1 MSPVPQPAS
10 GSQKLLR
17 VLLVD
22 DHDALRARL
31 VRVFHGVAGW
41 HVVEASGGAQ
51 ALQRLVE
58 DRFDVAIVDM
68 SMPGMNGFEL
78 IERIRGE
85 GLTMPV
91 LMLSMH
97 DEEPYA
103 LRAVR
108 AGAQGY
114 LMKDRVGDEL
124 IPALRRLV
132 EGGMYLSAAVAAR
145 VRGERA
151 ADAVIAP
158 HACLSARELEVLQRL
173 SRGEPERE
181 LARSMGLTGDVVLNC
196 IERIQSK
203 LRLPSQAALVRY
215 GVEHG
220 LGAPSPTAAWP
231 ANSSFK
237 D

>member
-1 MSPVPQPAS
+1 MSAAS
-10 GSQKLLR
+10 HPPHGSHHLLR
-17 VLLVD
+17 VLVVD
-22 DHDALRARL
+22 DHEALRAGLARML
-31 VRVFHGVAGW
+31 HGVAGW

-51 ALQRLVE
+51 ALLRLAE

-78 IERIRGE
+78 IAHIRGE

-132 EGGMYLSAAVAAR
+132 EGGMHLSAAVAAR
-145 VRGERA
+145 VRGDGA
-151 ADAVIAP
+151 GDAVVAR
-158 HACLSARELEVLQRL
+158 HARLSARELEVLRRL
-173 SRGEPERE
+173 SRGEPQRD
-181 LARSMGLTGDVVLNC
+181 LAHLMGLTEAVVATC

-203 LRLPSQAALVRY
+203 LGLPSQAALVSY

-220 LGAPSPTAAWP
+220 FGVPSPASVEP